1 MSIDNLFEGLNIEA
15 ETITGVYNLDDDTIE
30 EKLKRLMKGASNT
43 DKAHEVIEMIK
54 MEADTPDEAMV
65 LSHLMMKG
73 AVTVA
78 QKNLGL
84 EVSSFCLAL
93 TMAVSLMQKND
104 DINDE
109 AARGLLS
116 MTEELVNKLMEQ
128 FGIEE

>member
-73 AVTVA
+73 AVTVS